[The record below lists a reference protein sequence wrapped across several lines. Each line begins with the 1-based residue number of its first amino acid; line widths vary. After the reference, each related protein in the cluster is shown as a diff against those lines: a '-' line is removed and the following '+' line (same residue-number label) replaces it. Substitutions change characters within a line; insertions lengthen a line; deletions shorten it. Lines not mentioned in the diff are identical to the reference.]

1 MEIHYRYD
9 RVPTTDQV
17 IELYRDAGL
26 SRPINDED
34 RIEQMINNSN
44 LFVSAWHGDLLVGL
58 ARSVTDWRW
67 CCYLSDLAVRSAY
80 KNKGIGRQVVK
91 LTKEKVGDQCMVL
104 LLSVPSAMEYY
115 PRIGFQKCENSF
127 IIQRKL

>member
-1 MEIHYRYD
+1 MEINYRHD
-9 RVPTTDQV
+9 IVPTTEQV

-26 SRPINDED
+26 PRPVNDED

-44 LFVSAWHGDLLVGL
+44 LFVSAWHDDLLVGL

-115 PRIGFQKCENSF
+115 PRIGFKKCENSF
-127 IIQRKL
+127 IIQRKE